1 MPEIEIYTSV
11 WCPYCAAAKRL
22 LDAKGVAYREIEA
35 PSGSP
40 ARAEAT
46 ERSGGRTTVPQVFVD
61 GTPLGGY
68 DDLARLDRTG
78 ELDRLLGLPGTATT
92 G

>member
-22 LDAKGVAYREIEA
+22 LNAKGMAYREIEA
-35 PSGSP
+35 PAGSP
-40 ARAEAT
+40 ARAEAI

-61 GTPLGGY
+61 GCPLGGY
-68 DDLARLDRTG
+68 DDLAALDRAG
-78 ELDRLLGLPGTATT
+78 ELDRLFGIAGTAAS